1 MSFVRVSALT
11 LSVLVTAL
19 SASSISGCKSTK
31 SKDNVAVPNELV
43 DIQAKT
49 NFVRA
54 WSTSVEVDD
63 SKHGEKLGPAVVS
76 ERVFVAGSDEIR
88 ALESTTGRVV
98 WRKTVEGR
106 LSGGPASD
114 GKRVVVGGLDG
125 EVIAF
130 DANDGEE
137 LWRVRVSSE
146 VLATPTF
153 AKDIVVICSN
163 DGRIYGL
170 ETSSGKQAWLMDRDV
185 PLLSLRG
192 SASALFDSGTVYIPS
207 DSGKVVAL
215 DAKTGALIWEQ
226 SVNIS
231 NGRNEIERVA
241 DIDGGS
247 VVSNGDLFVAGYN
260 GQTSAVT
267 ASNGSTLW
275 TYVGSS
281 VVGLTADERNVYLT
295 NAASEVIALDRR
307 SGAELWKQSSL
318 LNRYLTRPTVMGE
331 RLVVGDFE
339 GYLHALSL
347 ENGEIIGRSRP
358 AKQAFP
364 TAVQTSG
371 DLLIA
376 QSASGAISAF
386 RLQ

>member
-11 LSVLVTAL
+11 LSALLVAV
-19 SASSISGCKSTK
+19 SASSLSGCKSNK
-31 SKDNVAVPNELV
+31 SKDNVAIPNELV

-54 WSTSVEVDD
+54 WSTAVEVDD

-88 ALESTTGRVV
+88 ALDSATGRIL
-98 WRKTVEGR
+98 WRQAIEAR
-106 LSGGPASD
+106 LSGGPGSD
-114 GKRVVVGGLDG
+114 GKRVIVGGLDG

-137 LWRVRVSSE
+137 LWRTTVSSE

-153 AKDIVVICSN
+153 AEDIVVICSN

-170 ETSSGKQAWLMDRDV
+170 DASSGKQTWLMDRDV

-192 SASALFDSGTVYIPS
+192 SASALYDNGTIYVPS
-207 DSGKVVAL
+207 DSGKVFAL
-215 DAKTGALIWEQ
+215 NAKTGAMIWEQ
-226 SVNIS
+226 PVNVS

-247 VVSNGDLFVAGYN
+247 VISNGDLFVAGYN

-275 TYVGSS
+275 TYQGSS
-281 VVGLTADERNVYLT
+281 VVGLTADARNVYLT
-295 NAASEVIALDRR
+295 NSASEVIALDRR

-318 LNRYLTRPTVMGE
+318 LNRYLTRPTVVRE
-331 RLVVGDFE
+331 SLIVGDFE
-339 GYLHALSL
+339 GYLHALNL
-347 ENGEIIGRSRP
+347 ESGEITGRSRP
-358 AKQAFP
+358 AKLAFP
-364 TAVQTSG
+364 TAVQTTG

-376 QSASGAISAF
+376 QSASGTISAF